1 MGSCPNTPFNT
12 RIKKRKDKNMIPTPE
27 MLNVNM
33 SLKVSDLDNLLL
45 TFVPSNSLLAEASKS
60 YKPGNIEKS
69 IAFNQSHPE
78 TRLVAVNVK
87 NGIVHASAMAMLY
100 LVADSLFN
108 SLYIAKNGKL
118 TNSDANNFMD
128 IFANT
133 DIEFLTALS
142 KLKNY

>member
-1 MGSCPNTPFNT
+1 M
-12 RIKKRKDKNMIPTPE
+12 R
-27 MLNVNM
+27 
-33 SLKVSDLDNLLL
+33 NL
-45 TFVPSNSLLAEASKS
+45 
-60 YKPGNIEKS
+60 
-69 IAFNQSHPE
+69 SHPE
-78 TRLVAVNVK
+78 TRLVVINVK

-118 TNSDANNFMD
+118 TKSDANNFMD